1 MKNRSKK
8 FLIAT
13 EKDPTHIGNLVHW
26 EIMQRHLKKKDVA
39 LQLGVIPTTLNQYF
53 KQTSLQTIILWRL
66 SQAVNFN
73 FLMYLGQKLAIDF
86 ETEKEKQLKTQL
98 AENEKQM
105 ESLQTQLSLFKQI
118 HKIE

>member
-13 EKDPTHIGNLVHW
+13 DEDPIHIGNLVHW
-26 EIMQRHLKKKDVA
+26 EITQRHIKKKDVA

-73 FLMYLGQKLAIDF
+73 FLMFLGQRLAIGF
-86 ETEKEKQLKTQL
+86 ETEKEKDLKTQI
-98 AENEKQM
+98 ENLKQ
-105 ESLQTQLSLFKQI
+105 ENDLLKQENNLLREI
-118 HKIE
+118 VKR